1 MALRETLATR
11 GLPVAEYPLRAV
23 PSRQL
28 ADAEDALTRAR
39 FELAQA
45 EAAKTVST
53 GHRTRVE
60 RAEADYRACFEWL
73 TLRALPPA
81 EMEALIAE
89 HPPED
94 VDTARGEPFHRAT
107 LIPALLAV
115 CVYDD
120 TDATEPALT
129 VAEWAEQV
137 AKGSGSAG
145 EIAGLFQAV
154 WQLNDR
160 TPDANIPKGLPPTL
174 F

>member
-1 MALRETLATR
+1 MGLRETLATR

-28 ADAEDALTRAR
+28 ADAEERLTRAR
-39 FELAQA
+39 FELATA
-45 EAAKTVST
+45 EAARTVST

-60 RAEADYRACFEWL
+60 QAEAAYRACFSWL

-81 EMEALIAE
+81 EMETLVAE
-89 HPPED
+89 HPPQDED
-94 VDTARGEPFHRAT
+94 SARGEPFHRAS
-107 LIPALLAV
+107 LMPALLAA

-120 TDATEPALT
+120 PDATEPALT
-129 VAEWAEQV
+129 VAEWGEQV

-154 WQLNDR
+154 WHLNDR
-160 TPDANIPKGLPPTL
+160 TPDVNIPKGLPPTL
-174 F
+174 S